1 MPAGQLRAYLLIAG
15 AGAVLALIN
24 LGGAL
29 VAAIGVGLMLIGLI
43 LSAPAA
49 PRSGGDETNWWG
61 LLGAGVALALIG
73 VPLELA
79 WELGGG
85 LLTAVGGALGVIG
98 AALGFP

>member
-1 MPAGQLRAYLLIAG
+1 MPSGQLRAYLLISA

-24 LGGAL
+24 LGGVL
-29 VAAIGVGLMLIGLI
+29 VAAIGLGLMLVGLV

-49 PRSGGDETNWWG
+49 PRSGGDEVNWWG
-61 LLGAGVALALIG
+61 ILGAGTALVLIG

-85 LLTAVGGALGVIG
+85 LLTAFGGALGVIA